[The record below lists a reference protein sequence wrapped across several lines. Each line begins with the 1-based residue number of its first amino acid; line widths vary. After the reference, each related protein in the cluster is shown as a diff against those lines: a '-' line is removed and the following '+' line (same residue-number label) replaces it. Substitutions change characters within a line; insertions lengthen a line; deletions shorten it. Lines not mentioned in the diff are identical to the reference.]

1 MAHPYDPGWEP
12 YFEQRLGVKMA
23 ANLRGRRQLLYLW
36 KQQDGVC
43 PVCRQKLAVL
53 GEWHNHHKI
62 WHSRGGSDAADNRV
76 LLHPT
81 CHMKVHSPTV
91 AKPRPIT
98 GAERET

>member
-1 MAHPYDPGWEP
+1 
-12 YFEQRLGVKMA
+12 MA

-53 GEWHNHHKI
+53 DEWHNHHKI
-62 WHSRGGSDAADNRV
+62 WRSRGGSDAADNRV

-81 CHMKVHSPTV
+81 CHMQAHSPTV

-98 GAERET
+98 RAERET